1 MEKLLANNNIK
12 FLKKDYFQS
21 NYFQNKFDSNSK
33 IIEMKQANDLT
44 NIFLKQLNNLFKISC
59 SINEI
64 SNLHNKLD
72 ENLKVYDQK
81 FGINEISNHFYD
93 MPETFKNKYIELLK
107 LQVRNVIGQDFYF
120 QNNSTLRV
128 QAPHI
133 SSKSYYPYYH
143 SDIQLGHPPY
153 EINLWIPLNPPS
165 SSEGYGFSI
174 SSLEDSI
181 EIFKK
186 YDFDILKISE
196 NGRKSISNHL
206 NSISK
211 LQNFDYG
218 KAVLFD
224 TRCLHSSQ
232 ALKNHTR
239 VSIDVRIT
247 PVNLFH
253 KFNHHY
259 QGTGRKTVIYKP
271 GDGYNI
277 KSIDNL

>member
-1 MEKLLANNNIK
+1 MEKLVANNNIK

-21 NYFQNKFDSNSK
+21 NYFQKKFDSNSK

-59 SINEI
+59 SIDEI

-107 LQVRNVIGQDFYF
+107 LQVRNIIGQDFYF
-120 QNNSTLRV
+120 QDNPTLRV

-165 SSEGYGFSI
+165 HSEGYGFSI

-181 EIFKK
+181 KIYEK
-186 YDFDILKISE
+186 YDFDIYKITE
-196 NGRKSISNHL
+196 NVRNISNHL
-206 NSISK
+206 NPIAA
-211 LQNFDYG
+211 LQNFEYE
-218 KAVLFD
+218 KAILFD
-224 TRCLHSSQ
+224 SRRLHS
-232 ALKNHTR
+232 ALSLENHTR
-239 VSIDVRIT
+239 VSIDVRIM
-247 PVNLFH
+247 VVDLFH

-259 QGTGRKTVIYKP
+259 QGTGRNRVNYKP
-271 GDGYNI
+271 GYAYNI

>member
-1 MEKLLANNNIK
+1 MTNNNIEY
-12 FLKKDYFQS
+12 LKKDYFEC
-21 NYFQNKFDSNSK
+21 NYFQSKFNSNSK
-33 IIEMKQANDLT
+33 LVETKQAHDLT
-44 NIFLKQLNNLFKISC
+44 NIFLKKLESLFNISC
-59 SINEI
+59 SVDEI
-64 SNLHNKLD
+64 CNLHGKLD
-72 ENLKVYDQK
+72 ENLKAYDQE
-81 FGINEISNHFYD
+81 FAINQISTHFYD
-93 MPETFKNKYIELLK
+93 MPDVFKKKYIELLK
-107 LQVRNVIGQDFYF
+107 LQIRTVIGQDFYF
-120 QNNSTLRV
+120 QSNPTLRV
-128 QAPHI
+128 QIPHI
-133 SSKSYYPYYH
+133 TAKPMYPFFH

-165 SSEGYGFSI
+165 NSEGYGFSI